1 MNKKL
6 NTILFLVAATALNLL
21 ILVILAVFLMLVMGW
36 LIRDIEEISRGLTV
50 FAIIVVL
57 AGSIGGTFF
66 LYSRIIK
73 WAVKKWKL
81 DSHTAPIFK
90 DNRQY

>member
-21 ILVILAVFLMLVMGW
+21 ILVVLAVFLMLVMGW
-36 LIRDIEEISRGLTV
+36 LIRDIEEISRGLTI

-57 AGSIGGTFF
+57 TGSIGGTFF

-81 DSHTAPIFK
+81 DSRTAPIFK